1 MNKKL
6 LLSSFLAIFTL
17 SLSGCSLSFNTQDK
31 AGSDFGGV
39 FVTANKGDVWRQ
51 MSLMPTVTGS
61 PDNIGH
67 LDVSNLV
74 VDPSDPAAVYMT
86 TLNDG
91 LYYTYNVTKGWHH
104 ADTLP
109 RATIN
114 DVAVNAKNK
123 CNIFAAIGNKLYKSV
138 DCSRNWSEVYFDN
151 NPSVQVMAVAV
162 DHYDGNS
169 VYIGTSRG
177 EVIKSLDGGATWR
190 TIQRLN
196 DGVRRIAVHPTDS
209 RIVFVASV
217 KNGLYRF
224 NSNEAVNLDQ
234 LSEYQNKFD
243 GTNWMDLNAEL
254 KEFNMG
260 FNFKSLEFSSDNN
273 MFLASD
279 KVLLKSTDSGASWAK
294 IKLITPEKETAINAL
309 AVNPK
314 NANEIYYVTDTTFYR
329 SVDGGNTWTTKQLPT
344 TRGGNALLVDPE
356 NTDVIYLG
364 IKKIKKDN

>member
-6 LLSSFLAIFTL
+6 LILSSVLVAVAT
-17 SLSGCSLSFNTQDK
+17 LSGCSINFNTQKTTPYDL
-31 AGSDFGGV
+31 GGV
-39 FVTANKGDVWRQ
+39 FISANKGDSWRQ
-51 MSLMPTVTGS
+51 MVLMPTITGT
-61 PDNIGH
+61 PENIGSVE
-67 LDVSNLV
+67 VSDLV
-74 VDPSDPAAVYMT
+74 IDPSDPAAVYMP

-91 LYYTYNVTKGWHH
+91 LYYTYNITKGWNF
-104 ADTLP
+104 AATLP

-114 DVAVNAKNK
+114 DVAVDAKDK
-123 CNIFAAIGNKLYKSV
+123 CNIYAAVGNKLYKSV
-138 DCSRNWSEVYFDN
+138 DCNRTWKEAYFDN
-151 NPSVQVMAVAV
+151 NPNVQITAVAV
-162 DHYDGNS
+162 DHYASNQ

-177 EVIKSLDGGATWR
+177 DVIKSLDGGATWR

-196 DGVRRIAVHPTDS
+196 DGVRRIAIHATDS

-260 FNFKSLEFSSDNN
+260 FNFKALEFGSDNT

-279 KVLLKSTDSGASWAK
+279 KVLLKSIDNGSSWAK
-294 IKLITPEKETAINAL
+294 IKLITPEKETAINAF

-314 NANEIYYVTDTTFYR
+314 NSNEMYYVTNTTFYR
-329 SVDGGNTWTTKQLPT
+329 SADGGNTWTTKQLT
-344 TRGGNALLVDPE
+344 TARAGSALLIDPV
-356 NTDVIYLG
+356 NPDVIYLG
-364 IKKIKKDN
+364 VKKIKNN